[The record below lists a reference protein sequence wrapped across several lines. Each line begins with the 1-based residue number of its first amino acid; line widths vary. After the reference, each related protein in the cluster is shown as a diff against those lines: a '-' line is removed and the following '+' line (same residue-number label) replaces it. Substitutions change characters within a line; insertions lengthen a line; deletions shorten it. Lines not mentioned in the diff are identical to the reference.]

1 MHMKKKVKRNK
12 NTLIQLKNIYKIY
25 KNEDSE
31 LIANNDIT
39 LYIKKGELVSIVGT
53 SGSGKSTLMN
63 IIGCLSTPT
72 SGTYIL
78 DNMEV
83 QKLNENEL
91 SSIRNKEI
99 GFIFKKY
106 NLINK
111 LNVKENIE
119 LSLIYKKVKKIYR
132 DSIID
137 EMLEKL
143 GIFDK
148 KDKYPNQLSGGE
160 CQRVAIARA
169 LATDPNIILADE
181 PTGALDSTNGK
192 QLLNIITNLNK
203 KEKTVI
209 IITHDMS
216 IASLCNR
223 IIQMKDG
230 KIISDKEVIK

>member
-1 MHMKKKVKRNK
+1 MKKKAKKNK

-25 KNEDSE
+25 KSEDSE
-31 LIANNDIT
+31 LNANNDIT
-39 LYIKKGELVSIVGT
+39 LYIKKGELVSIVGP

-99 GFIFKKY
+99 GFIFQKY

-111 LNVKENIE
+111 LNVKENVE
-119 LSLIYKKVKKIYR
+119 LPLIYKKVKKKDREI
-132 DSIID
+132 IID

-143 GIFDK
+143 GILDK
-148 KDKYPNQLSGGE
+148 KNKYPNQLSGGE

-169 LATDPNIILADE
+169 LATNPNIILADE
-181 PTGALDSTNGK
+181 PTGALDSNNGK

-203 KEKTVI
+203 EGKTVI

-223 IIQMKDG
+223 MIQMKDG